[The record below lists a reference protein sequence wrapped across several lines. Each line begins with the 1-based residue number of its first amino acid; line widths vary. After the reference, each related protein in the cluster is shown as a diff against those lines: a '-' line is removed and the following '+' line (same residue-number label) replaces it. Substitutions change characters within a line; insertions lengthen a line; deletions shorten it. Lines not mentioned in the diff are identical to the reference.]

1 MLKQF
6 SFTAIKGLVIGGTML
21 VPGVSG
27 GSMAMILG
35 IYQKLISAISS
46 FWENKKKNLIFLL
59 LFSAG
64 AVLGMVLF
72 AKPLLRLNSSS
83 ATSHITGKTPYAH
96 V

>member
-1 MLKQF
+1 MLKQY

-46 FWENKKKNLIFLL
+46 FWENKKKNLI
-59 LFSAG
+59 
-64 AVLGMVLF
+64 
-72 AKPLLRLNSSS
+72 K
-83 ATSHITGKTPYAH
+83 
-96 V
+96 

>member
-1 MLKQF
+1 MLKQY

-46 FWENKKKNLIFLL
+46 FWENKKKNLIF
-59 LFSAG
+59 G
-64 AVLGMVLF
+64 APSVRKVPQGGF
-72 AKPLLRLNSSS
+72 CIK
-83 ATSHITGKTPYAH
+83 IE
-96 V
+96 